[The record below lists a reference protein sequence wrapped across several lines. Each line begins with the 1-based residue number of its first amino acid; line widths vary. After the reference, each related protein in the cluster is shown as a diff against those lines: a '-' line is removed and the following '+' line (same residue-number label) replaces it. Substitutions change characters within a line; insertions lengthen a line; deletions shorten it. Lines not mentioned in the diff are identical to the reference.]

1 MAIERKPATPVEGT
15 IEQGEEEEISIAI
28 ENPESVSIE
37 TEDGGVIIDFDPNAP
52 DITQSSFD
60 SNLAEV
66 IDENELNS
74 LGKEL
79 IEAYTGDKE
88 SRADWEETYTK
99 GLDQLG
105 LKFEDRTE
113 PWAGAC
119 GVFHPMM
126 SEAVIKFQSQAIS
139 EMFPAQGPVRTK
151 IVGKNTTEKTK
162 QAERV
167 QDYLNYLLTHQMKE
181 YRSETE
187 RMLFSL
193 PLAGSAFR
201 KVYFDPT
208 LNRPCSLFVPAE
220 DVIVNYGASELD
232 TCERA
237 THVMRKS
244 SNDVRKMQVNGFYRD
259 VELPQASHNANDI
272 SKKYDEMTGEVDTYN
287 LDNRHMLLEMQV
299 DLDLVG
305 FEDTDAQGNETGIA
319 LPYVVTMDYPSG
331 IILSIR
337 RNYYED
343 DPQKV
348 RRLHFVHYQYLP
360 GIGFYGFGL
369 IHMIGGLAKSATSL
383 LRQLVDAGTLSNLPG
398 GLKARGLRIK
408 GDDTPI
414 MPGEFRDVDVP
425 GGAIRDNITFL
436 PYKEPSAT
444 LYSLLQN
451 IVEEGRRFASISD
464 MKVSDMNNQAPVGT
478 TLALLERNMKVM
490 SAVQARLH
498 ASLRKELDIL
508 VGIIKDFT
516 EPSYPYETDE
526 NETIKA
532 SDFDDRVDVLP
543 VSDPNAA
550 TMAQRIMQYQ
560 AAMQLAT
567 TAPQMYNLPEL
578 HRQMLEVLGIKD
590 VQDIVPL
597 DEDVK
602 PVDPISAV
610 SNLINGKPVKAFI
623 TQDHDAHIQTV
634 ASAQQN
640 PEVQQLLQQSPNAQA
655 IQAAASAYVNE
666 HLTMKFRKQVEM
678 EMGIELPPEGEP
690 IPADVEKRISELVA
704 EAAKRV
710 TMTSQAQAE
719 QQRVQQQMQDPL
731 IQAKQQE
738 VAIKQAEVERRAEEA
753 QARILLD
760 AAKAKANKELE
771 ERRIKS
777 QEEIAGLKVG
787 QQIASDLLANEQL
800 DKKAER
806 EDYIKG
812 LDIGIDIAKDIT
824 KNEK

>member
-1 MAIERKPATPVEGT
+1 MAIERRTATPIEGT
-15 IEQGEEEEISIAI
+15 VEQDEEEGLSIEI
-28 ENPESVSIE
+28 ENPESVTVE
-37 TEDGGVIIDFDPNAP
+37 TEDGGVIIDFDPNASEMQ
-52 DITQSSFD
+52 DMGFD
-60 SNLAEV
+60 SNLAESME
-66 IDENELNS
+66 DDKLNS
-74 LGKEL
+74 VGKNL
-79 IEAYTGDKE
+79 IESYMGDKE

-126 SEAVIKFQSQAIS
+126 SEAVIRFQSQAIS

-151 IVGKNTTEKTK
+151 IVGKDTVEKTR
-162 QAERV
+162 QAGRV
-167 QDYLNYLLTHQMKE
+167 QDYLNYLLTYQMKE

-201 KVYFDPT
+201 KVYYDPT
-208 LNRPCSLFVPAE
+208 LGRPCSLFVPAE
-220 DVIVNYGASELD
+220 DVIVNYGASELE

-237 THVMRKS
+237 THVMKKS

-259 VELPQASHNANDI
+259 VELPDGSPNTSDI
-272 SKKYDEMTGEVDTYN
+272 AKKYDEMTGDVDTYS
-287 LDNRHMLLEMQV
+287 LDNRHLLLEMQV
-299 DLDLVG
+299 DLNLEG
-305 FEDTDAQGNETGIA
+305 YEDKDEEGNETGIA
-319 LPYVVTMDYPSG
+319 LPYVVTLDYPSG

-343 DPQKV
+343 DPAKV
-348 RRLHFVHYQYLP
+348 RRMHFVHYQYLP

-464 MKVSDMNNQAPVGT
+464 MKISDMSNQAPVGT

-490 SAVQARLH
+490 TAVQARLH
-498 ASLRKELDIL
+498 SSMRKEFDIL
-508 VGIIKDFT
+508 VGIVKDFT
-516 EPSYPYETDE
+516 DPAYPYETDE
-526 NETIKA
+526 EETIKA
-532 SDFDDRVDVLP
+532 EDFDDRVDVIP
-543 VSDPNAA
+543 VSDPNAS

-590 VQDIVPL
+590 VEDIVPL

-602 PVDPISAV
+602 AVDPISAV

-640 PEVQQLLQQSPNAQA
+640 PEVQQLLQQSPNAA
-655 IQAAASAYVNE
+655 SIAASASAYVNE

-690 IPADVEKRISELVA
+690 VPADVEKRISSLVA

-719 QQRVQQQMQDPL
+719 QQRIQQQMQDPL

-738 VAIKQAEVERRAEEA
+738 LAIKQAEVQRKA
-753 QARILLD
+753 QTDQAKIALD
-760 AAKAKANKELE
+760 TAKATANKALE
-771 ERRIKS
+771 EKRISS
-777 QEEIAGLKVG
+777 QEEIAGMNVR
-787 QQIASDLLANEQL
+787 QRIASDLLSSQQE

-806 EDYIKG
+806 EEYMKG
-812 LDIGIDIAKDIT
+812 LDIGIDLAKDID
-824 KNEK
+824 KNE

>member
-15 IEQGEEEEISIAI
+15 IEQEQEEEISIAI
-28 ENPESVSIE
+28 ENPESVAIE
-37 TEDGGVIIDFDPNAP
+37 TEDGGVIIDFDPNATEMGES
-52 DITQSSFD
+52 DFN
-60 SNLAEV
+60 SNLAEF
-66 IDENELNS
+66 IDDNDLNS
-74 LGKEL
+74 IGKEL
-79 IEAYTGDKE
+79 IDAYTGDKE
-88 SRADWEETYTK
+88 SRAEWEETYTK

-126 SEAVIKFQSQAIS
+126 SEAVIRFQSQAIS

-151 IVGKNTTEKTK
+151 IVGKDTVDKTR

-167 QDYLNYLLTHQMKE
+167 QDYLNYLLTHEMKE
-181 YRSETE
+181 YRTETE
-187 RMLFSL
+187 KMLFSL

-201 KVYFDPT
+201 KVYYDPT
-208 LNRPCSLFVPAE
+208 LGRPCSIFIPAE
-220 DVIVNYGASELD
+220 DVIVNYGASDID

-237 THVMRKS
+237 THVMKKS
-244 SNDVRKMQVNGFYRD
+244 SNDVRKMQVSGFYKD
-259 VELPQASHNANDI
+259 IDLPSGTKEYSDI
-272 SKKYDEMTGEVDTYN
+272 AKKYDEMTGEVDTYN
-287 LDNRHMLLEMQV
+287 LDNRHVLLEMQV
-299 DLDLVG
+299 DLDLEG
-305 FEDTDAQGNETGIA
+305 FEDKDDQGNETGIA
-319 LPYVVTMDYPSG
+319 LPYVVTLDFPSG

-348 RRLHFVHYQYLP
+348 RRTHFVHYQYLP

-444 LYSLLQN
+444 LYQLLQN

-464 MKVSDMNNQAPVGT
+464 MKISDMNNQAPVGT
-478 TLALLERNMKVM
+478 TLALLERNMKVQT
-490 SAVQARLH
+490 AVQARLH
-498 ASLRKELDIL
+498 ASMRKEFDIL
-508 VGIIKDFT
+508 VSIVKDFT
-516 EPSYPYETDE
+516 DPAYPYETDE
-526 NETIKA
+526 EETIKA
-532 SDFDDRVDVLP
+532 DDFDDRVDVIP
-543 VSDPNAA
+543 VSDPNAS

-590 VQDIVPL
+590 VEDIVPL
-597 DEDVK
+597 DDDIK

-634 ASAQQN
+634 SSAQQN

-719 QQRVQQQMQDPL
+719 QQRIQQQQQDPL

-738 VAIKQAEVERRAEEA
+738 LAIKQSEVQRKVDEG

-771 ERRIKS
+771 EKRIAS
-777 QEEIAGLKVG
+777 QEELAGLKVG
-787 QQIASDLLANEQL
+787 QQIASDLLANDQL

-806 EDYIKG
+806 EDYMKG
-812 LDIGIDIAKDIT
+812 LDIGIDIAKDIN
-824 KNEK
+824 KNE